1 MAEHRIGKRREA
13 AHTPAR
19 LLPPFARAWFADP
32 RRVGA
37 IAPSGRSLARLITR
51 QLDASSGPVIEIGP
65 GTGVFTH
72 AILASGIPPEQL
84 VLIERSSSLARSLR
98 DKFPAVRVIEGD
110 ASTIAGSIFG
120 TAGAGSVISGIPI
133 LTMPDA
139 DVRTLL
145 GLAFDELRA
154 GGAFYQFTYGMR
166 CPIRRAV
173 LDGLDLYAE
182 RVGST
187 VRNLPPATVY
197 RISRN
202 GE

>member
-1 MAEHRIGKRREA
+1 MAEHRIGRRSELRQA
-13 AHTPAR
+13 PAR

-51 QLDASSGPVIEIGP
+51 QLDETSGPVIEIGP
-65 GTGVFTH
+65 GTGVFTD
-72 AILASGIPPEQL
+72 AILACGIPPEQL
-84 VLIERSSSLARSLR
+84 TIVERSAPLARMLR
-98 DKFPAVRVIEGD
+98 NKFPAVRVIEAD
-110 ASTIAGSIFG
+110 ASTLHG
-120 TAGAGSVISGIPI
+120 TIYGIGGAGAVISGIPI
-133 LTMPDA
+133 LTMPDP
-139 DVRTLL
+139 DTRTLL
-145 GLAFDELRA
+145 RFLFNELRA

-173 LDGLDLYAE
+173 LDSLGLHAD

-187 VRNLPPATVY
+187 MRNLPPATVY